1 MAAGLGVK
9 TVSRKLKVLVAGT
22 GFAGQGHCGAF
33 RAAGAEVVGM
43 VGRTDH
49 VVQDIADKLDIPYR
63 GTDWGAALSELTPDV
78 VSIAT
83 PGGAH
88 YGPIKEAIAA
98 GAHIFCDKPMTT
110 DGTSALELFDLARA
124 KGVKTAYAASFQFT
138 PSVQH
143 AKRLI
148 AEGAIGEPTEIESI
162 SHFNLER
169 GIPFGWSHR
178 AEDGGGRL
186 NNNFTHSLAIATA
199 LTEGKIL
206 NVAGDVRDD
215 LGKAPIVVGV
225 HDFTKRRQFIP
236 EDLND
241 PSLDWGESN
250 VEWSY
255 TVMARLESAMA
266 RQPVSVLFKH
276 GGLVPRFH
284 EDHVVIYGTKGA
296 IYLKG
301 HYGSGPVFLHDG
313 SDWVEQQ
320 TPADIADAA
329 PAGLGETEHCWHILA
344 ELFLRDIRGEQVPS
358 YPTFKEGSLYQQI
371 IDMIRR
377 SEAWVDVKKLQ

>member
-1 MAAGLGVK
+1 MTAP
-9 TVSRKLKVLVAGT
+9 RVLIAGT
-22 GFAGQGHCGAF
+22 GFAGKGHTVAF

-49 VVQDIADKLDIPYR
+49 VVRDVAAELAIPYAS
-63 GTDWGAALSELTPDV
+63 TDWAAALAELKPDI

-88 YGPIKEAIAA
+88 DAQITQAIAA
-98 GAHIFCDKPMTT
+98 GCHVFCDKPMTT
-110 DGTSALELFDLARA
+110 QGDTATKLYDLAQQ
-124 KGVKTAYAASFQFT
+124 KGVKTAYAASFQYT

-186 NNNFTHSLAIATA
+186 NNNFTHSLAIAQTLVA
-199 LTEGKIL
+199 GDIL
-206 NVAGDVRDD
+206 QIAGDVRDD
-215 LGKAPIVVGV
+215 LGRAPKVDGV
-225 HDFTKRRQFIP
+225 HDFTKRRGFIP
-236 EDLND
+236 DDLDD
-241 PSLDWGESN
+241 PALEWGESN

-255 TVMARLESAMA
+255 TVMARLGSALA
-266 RQPVSVLFKH
+266 AQPVSVLFKH

-284 EDHVVIYGTKGA
+284 DDHIVIYGTKGA

-301 HYGSGPVFLHDG
+301 HYGSGLLSLHDG
-313 SDWVEQQ
+313 TGWAEQP
-320 TPADIADAA
+320 TPADIAASV
-329 PAGLGETEHCWHILA
+329 PAGLGETEQCWHVLA
-344 ELFLRDIRGEQVPS
+344 GHFVRDIQGENVPP
-358 YPTFKEGSLYQQI
+358 YPTFAQGSLYQNI
-371 IDMIRR
+371 IDVIRK
-377 SEAWVDVKKLQ
+377 SDTWADVDGGTL